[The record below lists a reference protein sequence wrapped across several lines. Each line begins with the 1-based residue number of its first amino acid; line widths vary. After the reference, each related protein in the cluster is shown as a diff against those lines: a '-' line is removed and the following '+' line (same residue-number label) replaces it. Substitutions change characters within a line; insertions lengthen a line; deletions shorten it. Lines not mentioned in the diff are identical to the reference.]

1 MKMLLRRRARPARTW
16 RLPLRAAIVVEG
28 GNSDQAGDLF
38 AADAA
43 QFGQADDQRQRGAQA
58 DALDGYEQVKPAR
71 QRGVPGKRG
80 GRQRHVGITAP
91 FETGDIALVQ
101 ALEPRHP
108 RRLGHRLQHHDL
120 LLELLQVGQFG
131 IEGIEAG
138 VRQRRQL
145 IETGREGGDQCR
157 IEPVVLGVL
166 EPAPGEGAH
175 LRRLQPRRRY
185 RPATQMRKQQPF
197 VAARRLEAD
206 AGHALPGHKGI
217 EMLEPDR
224 VISDAQ
230 MRPAGMDGDVEPG
243 FRHIDPGAD
252 HAMMDHLPCP
262 CLGYEPKRSCNH
274 TGPVKRPVAILL
286 PTVQKA
292 KEVSIRQPA
301 AGRALTRP
309 ANPNLYENSESS
321 KRWLAKQDG
330 EGGLRSL
337 LT

>member
-145 IETGREGGDQCR
+145 IETGREGGDLCR
-157 IEPVVLGVL
+157 IEPVVLGVP

-175 LRRLQPRRRY
+175 LRRLQPRRFY
-185 RPATQMRKQQPF
+185 RPATQMRKQPPF

-206 AGHALPGHKGI
+206 AGHALLGHKGI
-217 EMLEPDR
+217 ELLQPGR
-224 VISDAQ
+224 RHKRRSDAP
-230 MRPAGMDGDVEPG
+230 RRDGWRCRAW
-243 FRHIDPGAD
+243 FSTRRSRR
-252 HAMMDHLPCP
+252 
-262 CLGYEPKRSCNH
+262 RSCYD
-274 TGPVKRPVAILL
+274 GSSSL
-286 PTVQKA
+286 PL
-292 KEVSIRQPA
+292 SWIRTETFMQPYGSGEE
-301 AGRALTRP
+301 AGRDP
-309 ANPNLYENSESS
+309 APHSP
-321 KRWLAKQDG
+321 KG
-330 EGGLRSL
+330 
-337 LT
+337 

>member
-1 MKMLLRRRARPARTW
+1 MAPA
-16 RLPLRAAIVVEG
+16 LARAAIVVEG
-28 GNSDQAGDLF
+28 GNADQAGDLF

-145 IETGREGGDQCR
+145 IETGREGGDLCR
-157 IEPVVLGVL
+157 IEPVVLGGL
-166 EPAPGEGAH
+166 S
-175 LRRLQPRRRY
+175 RLLAKARTCAGCSRAASTGPPRRC
-185 RPATQMRKQQPF
+185 A
-197 VAARRLEAD
+197 
-206 AGHALPGHKGI
+206 
-217 EMLEPDR
+217 
-224 VISDAQ
+224 
-230 MRPAGMDGDVEPG
+230 
-243 FRHIDPGAD
+243 
-252 HAMMDHLPCP
+252 
-262 CLGYEPKRSCNH
+262 
-274 TGPVKRPVAILL
+274 
-286 PTVQKA
+286 
-292 KEVSIRQPA
+292 
-301 AGRALTRP
+301 
-309 ANPNLYENSESS
+309 SS
-321 KRWLAKQDG
+321 
-330 EGGLRSL
+330 SHS
-337 LT
+337 